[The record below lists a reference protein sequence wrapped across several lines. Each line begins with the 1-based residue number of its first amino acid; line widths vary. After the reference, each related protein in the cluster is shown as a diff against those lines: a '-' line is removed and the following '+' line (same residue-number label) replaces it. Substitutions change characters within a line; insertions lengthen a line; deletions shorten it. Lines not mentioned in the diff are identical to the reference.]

1 MKKVTALLCK
11 IGPAITL
18 CLAAVLALN
27 ANTATCFY
35 YNQPEAPKSLDRF
48 RRIR

>member
-1 MKKVTALLCK
+1 MKKVMQLLHK
-11 IGPAITL
+11 IGPAIPL

-27 ANTATCFY
+27 ANSATCFF

-48 RRIR
+48 KRIK

>member
-1 MKKVTALLCK
+1 MKKIAQLLGK

-27 ANTATCFY
+27 ANTATCFFF
-35 YNQPEAPKSLDRF
+35 NQPEAPKALDKFKRF
-48 RRIR
+48 K